1 MKHTPAPWCIGDIQ
15 AKRYPGY
22 PGESFE
28 AGIHVGDKPN
38 RGNCL
43 AIVYSGG
50 DGALRNS
57 MNDIEANAR
66 RIVACV
72 NACEG
77 IPTEAL
83 ECQSKKQIT
92 PTMIGMIEE
101 MALLLKLAIARVEL
115 AHKDGDPIL
124 SAWQEVA
131 EATVSKAGEFISS
144 RAEK

>member
-1 MKHTPAPWCIGDIQ
+1 
-15 AKRYPGY
+15 
-22 PGESFE
+22 
-28 AGIHVGDKPN
+28 
-38 RGNCL
+38 
-43 AIVYSGG
+43 
-50 DGALRNS
+50 

-101 MALLLKLAIARVEL
+101 MALLLKSAIARVEL

-124 SAWQEVA
+124 SAWQEAA
-131 EATVSKAGEFISS
+131 EATVSKAGEFISN